1 MCGAGGWL
9 RDGYLDLA
17 QETGETRIDE
27 AEATGAEALVT
38 YCPHCEENL
47 SDAIKNSGSKIE
59 MYNLLELV
67 LQSL

>member
-1 MCGAGGWL
+1 MLGFGAMRLPVIGS
-9 RDGYLDLA
+9 DKA
-17 QETGETRIDE
+17 NIDE

-59 MYNLLELV
+59 MYKLLELV